1 MRKSFFFFLVFLLF
15 FSLNCKDRA
24 DFLRLNSIQ
33 PVYAV
38 ENSVTASD
46 LISLIN
52 GMRAANGLGALSVD
66 SALMAC
72 AQNTALVMAQNN
84 MSWHIGDVSG
94 RVSQFGYNNGNK
106 AFATENFMVGP
117 TTLSA
122 IQAAW
127 SDYDHMIPA
136 SNPSYCHIGAGVAE
150 VNGKVYYVVQAAY
163 PADKN
168 GCGYSAASS
177 SSSSSSTGTGNSTTI
192 IDMSQIIASIKIAT
206 PGPDGKTYHVVENG
220 QSLWSIATAYRVTI
234 EDIATWNNIVDIES
248 ISLGQKLLIPE
259 RGSAGQA
266 PTSTVLPTV
275 LPTADSEG
283 KYRHVIAEG
292 ETLSSIAKLWGTTIQ
307 ELMRW
312 NGIDESTT
320 LGVGWKLFIPVTPTV
335 TVPPTLT
342 PLPSETPSPTQ
353 TLTMTPLP
361 SMTPTPTLIAA
372 NHLPKASMKTYFIGT
387 ASIILLTTVFFFS
400 GRYFYRRK

>member
-1 MRKSFFFFLVFLLF
+1 
-15 FSLNCKDRA
+15 
-24 DFLRLNSIQ
+24 
-33 PVYAV
+33 
-38 ENSVTASD
+38 
-46 LISLIN
+46 
-52 GMRAANGLGALSVD
+52 
-66 SALMAC
+66 
-72 AQNTALVMAQNN
+72 
-84 MSWHIGDVSG
+84 
-94 RVSQFGYNNGNK
+94 
-106 AFATENFMVGP
+106 
-117 TTLSA
+117 
-122 IQAAW
+122 
-127 SDYDHMIPA
+127 
-136 SNPSYCHIGAGVAE
+136 
-150 VNGKVYYVVQAAY
+150 
-163 PADKN
+163 
-168 GCGYSAASS
+168 
-177 SSSSSSTGTGNSTTI
+177 
-192 IDMSQIIASIKIAT
+192 MSQIIASIKIAT

-283 KYRHVIAEG
+283 KYRHVITEG

-372 NHLPKASMKTYFIGT
+372 NHLPKASTKTYFIGI